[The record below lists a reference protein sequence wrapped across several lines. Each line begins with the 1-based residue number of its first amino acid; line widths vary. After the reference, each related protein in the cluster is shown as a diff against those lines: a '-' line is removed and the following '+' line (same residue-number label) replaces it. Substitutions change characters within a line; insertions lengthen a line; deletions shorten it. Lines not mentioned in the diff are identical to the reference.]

1 MVVACRVKSDVGA
14 SITNVS
20 EYSSGHAHI
29 CHSVGLGLTVH
40 VAIHIIII
48 IITTICKVLYHIS
61 RHYKGAYCVTLNLL
75 VYLLVSVYSSHCFL
89 WSDNLMQYKYT
100 TKYIFISHCHLSI
113 ILVCFGIFCLYL
125 CVEVFQSL

>member
-1 MVVACRVKSDVGA
+1 MLMVVACRVKSDVCA

-48 IITTICKVLYHIS
+48 IIIIIKQQFVRYCIISVDITRVPIVL
-61 RHYKGAYCVTLNLL
+61 LL
-75 VYLLVSVYSSHCFL
+75 IYWC
-89 WSDNLMQYKYT
+89 T
-100 TKYIFISHCHLSI
+100 C
-113 ILVCFGIFCLYL
+113 
-125 CVEVFQSL
+125 